1 MSFPRKIAMVTIL
14 RIAEHR
20 IEIGAAM
27 INTTALAHLPRT
39 RLTMRVRLKHPAEF
53 IAHVVTIE
61 SDELS
66 GWIAHAE
73 RHGFAIVAEAVDP
86 SPQAA

>member
-1 MSFPRKIAMVTIL
+1 
-14 RIAEHR
+14 
-20 IEIGAAM
+20 M
-27 INTTALAHLPRT
+27 ISKTALAHVPRT
-39 RLTMRVRLKHPAEF
+39 RLTMRVSLKHPAEF

-61 SDELS
+61 SHELS

-73 RHGFAIVAEAVDP
+73 RHGFSIVAEAVDP

>member
-1 MSFPRKIAMVTIL
+1 
-14 RIAEHR
+14 
-20 IEIGAAM
+20 
-27 INTTALAHLPRT
+27 
-39 RLTMRVRLKHPAEF
+39 MRVRLKHPAEF

-61 SDELS
+61 SHELS

>member
-1 MSFPRKIAMVTIL
+1 MVTIL
-14 RIAEHR
+14 RIAGHH
-20 IEIGAAM
+20 IEIAAAM
-27 INTTALAHLPRT
+27 INTTSLAHRPRT

>member
-1 MSFPRKIAMVTIL
+1 MPLLPPIAMVTIL

-20 IEIGAAM
+20 IEMGAAM
-27 INTTALAHLPRT
+27 ISTTTLAHFPRT
-39 RLTMRVRLKHPAEF
+39 RLTMRVRLKHPAES

-61 SDELS
+61 SHELS

-73 RHGFAIVAEAVDP
+73 RHGFAIVPEAVDP